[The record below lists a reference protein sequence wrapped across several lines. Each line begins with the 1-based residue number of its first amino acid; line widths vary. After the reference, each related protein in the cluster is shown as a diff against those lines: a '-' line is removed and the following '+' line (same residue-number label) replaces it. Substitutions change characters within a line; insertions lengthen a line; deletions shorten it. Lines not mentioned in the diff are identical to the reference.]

1 MTLGAPSTLSVQLAN
16 CPNCTVLGTH
26 AGVTSSLG
34 AALVSTGQRRAAL
47 LSLRADGSVSGAANV
62 LYGNSFPN
70 PPGGQLACDAA
81 GRCIVLAK
89 QDDGTAIASV
99 YQLHAGGD
107 WADVTGQPGL
117 KSVTSEAR
125 TLTVGG
131 DVEVAV
137 QDAADG
143 STVWVVYAWD
153 GSGYAVKG
161 CTGAAVPDQQTLAMT
176 SCLS

>member
-1 MTLGAPSTLSVQLAN
+1 MLA
-16 CPNCTVLGTH
+16 TH

-131 DVEVAV
+131 E
-137 QDAADG
+137 
-143 STVWVVYAWD
+143 SR
-153 GSGYAVKG
+153 
-161 CTGAAVPDQQTLAMT
+161 
-176 SCLS
+176 